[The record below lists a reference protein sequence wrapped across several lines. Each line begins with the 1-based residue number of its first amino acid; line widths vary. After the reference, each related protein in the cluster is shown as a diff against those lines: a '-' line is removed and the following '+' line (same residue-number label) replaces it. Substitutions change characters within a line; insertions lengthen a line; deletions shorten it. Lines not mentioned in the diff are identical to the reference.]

1 MEIALKKVAE
11 SAKISSQDLLT
22 RPVGK
27 ALFQEMG
34 KRLARISPGEV
45 LILDGEGIQVMDL
58 SFVDECIVPLIRL
71 SRQDGKPFYIKCKNL
86 SSISEIN
93 IDSVFE
99 SYRNYSDEKLVLVC
113 ESLCY
118 NNRFY
123 LGTLEPL
130 EEDIIEYLRINAT
143 LTIEDLVRYTGRPA
157 EEMSRLVRGLND
169 TGALR
174 FDGERARAL

>member
-1 MEIALKKVAE
+1 MEIILKKVAE
-11 SAKISSQDLLT
+11 SAKISSQDLIT

-27 ALFQEMG
+27 ALFREME
-34 KRLARISPGEV
+34 KRLTGIIFGEV
-45 LILDGEGIQVMDL
+45 VVLDGRGIQVMDL

-71 SRQDGKPFYIKCKNL
+71 SRQDDKPFYLKCKNL

-99 SYRNYSDEKLVLVC
+99 SYRNYSDERLVLVC

-123 LGTLEPL
+123 LGSLDPL
-130 EEDIIEYLRINAT
+130 EEDVIEYLRINAT
-143 LTIEDLVRYTGRPA
+143 LKIEDLVRFTDRPA
-157 EEMSRLVRGLND
+157 EEMGRLVRRLDD
-169 TGALR
+169 TRALR
-174 FDGERARAL
+174 FDGERAIAL